1 MIHFPT
7 LGMQRRATAKVAC
20 SSRIR
25 RRKRFISGTYFH
37 KDKEIVRIFVCMKR
51 EIWLDFL
58 RVTACFLVMT
68 VHATEPFYL
77 GGDGTLVL
85 SSAVLKQAVFNV

>member
-1 MIHFPT
+1 
-7 LGMQRRATAKVAC
+7 
-20 SSRIR
+20 
-25 RRKRFISGTYFH
+25 
-37 KDKEIVRIFVCMKR
+37 MKR

-68 VHATEPFYL
+68 VHSTEPFYL

-85 SSAVLKQAVFNV
+85 TSADAFWVSLFEGIARCCVPLFVMASGYLQLPQIGRAHV